1 MCQKT
6 RRAKKRWRRTFKV
19 TECEVGNEE
28 KRRYDEAFGRR
39 CEIRVAVS
47 GGARNRLSAGS
58 IEEGGVSTLLPWRE
72 RAGWPSYREK
82 DGEGEEAKRVTT
94 ARVEMRGEGA
104 KWKNLRFPARG
115 ETRAGSER
123 VDVGGGNLRQE
134 AWSVRRSHPTA
145 FHREATLIADVL
157 EATMDVGHDDCSETY
172 VGGGWK
178 DAARSIRRIFIFLT
192 LSLTVRPHLLVPI
205 LIRPLPYGCTSFF
218 ASTSLSEQPSR
229 RTLLSS
235 RPSFVSFLPLE
246 PTRDENRT
254 TIKRRFA
261 QRR

>member
-192 LSLTVRPHLLVPI
+192 LSLTVRPHLRVPF
-205 LIRPLPYGCTSFF
+205 SSVHSHMD
-218 ASTSLSEQPSR
+218 A
-229 RTLLSS
+229 LLSS
-235 RPSFVSFLPLE
+235 HRRPCRSNQVAALFFLLDH
-246 PTRDENRT
+246 RSS
-254 TIKRRFA
+254 RFFPSNQHETKIA
-261 QRR
+261 RQ

>member
-1 MCQKT
+1 
-6 RRAKKRWRRTFKV
+6 
-19 TECEVGNEE
+19 
-28 KRRYDEAFGRR
+28 
-39 CEIRVAVS
+39 
-47 GGARNRLSAGS
+47 
-58 IEEGGVSTLLPWRE
+58 
-72 RAGWPSYREK
+72 
-82 DGEGEEAKRVTT
+82 
-94 ARVEMRGEGA
+94 MRGEGA

-205 LIRPLPYGCTSFF
+205 LIRPLPYGRTSFF